1 MATLKQIAAEAGV
14 SVMTVSNV
22 IHNNRSKVSPATVER
37 VQQLIEK
44 YHYVPNMAARSL
56 IAKES
61 HIIAVLLPLW
71 HKNSSSLLLDP
82 YAGQLTG
89 LIETLLRER
98 GYYIM
103 LCSFETAEEALTI
116 QQNWQM
122 DGAVMVLPHR
132 DDITRAVL
140 DQAATPL
147 VIIDRWYE
155 DKVMLSVTADDR
167 KGGYIAAQ
175 HLLEQGHRRIG
186 FASPGMAQSSII
198 QDRYQG
204 FCQALA
210 EYGLAPEKDWMFFEY
225 HQAFANAADY
235 GAWFAAQP
243 EDRRPT
249 AMACTED
256 SIAVEIVKSVQAQ
269 GLHVPGALSVVGYD
283 DSMPARLISPAL
295 TTVRQDIRQKAE
307 YAVELL
313 LDKIADPELE
323 NRRRILDVDLVYR
336 ESVADLRNQTNGR

>member
-22 IHNNRSKVSPATVER
+22 IHNNRSKVSPATVEK

-103 LCSFETAEEALTI
+103 LCSFETVEQALTT

-140 DQAATPL
+140 DQATTPL

-155 DKVMLSVTADDR
+155 DKTMLSVTVDDR
-167 KGGYIAAQ
+167 KGGYIAAR
-175 HLLEQGHRRIG
+175 HLLQLGHRRIG

-204 FCQALA
+204 FCQALM
-210 EYGLAPEKDWMFFEY
+210 EYGLAPEKAWMFFDY
-225 HQAFANAADY
+225 HNAFPQAADY
-235 GAWFAAQP
+235 GAWFVAQP
-243 EDRRPT
+243 ADGRPT
-249 AMACTED
+249 AMVCTED
-256 SIAVEIVKSVQAQ
+256 SIAVEIVKSVQGQ
-269 GLHVPGALSVVGYD
+269 GLRVPEALSVVGYD

-313 LDKIADPELE
+313 MDKIADPEIE
-323 NRRRILDVDLVYR
+323 SRRRILDVDLVYR
-336 ESVADLRNQTNGR
+336 ESVADIREKNE

>member
-22 IHNNRSKVSPATVER
+22 IHNNRSKVSPATVEK

-71 HKNSSSLLLDP
+71 NKNSSSLLLDP
-82 YAGQLTG
+82 YAGQLTS

-103 LCSFETAEEALTI
+103 LCSFETVEQALTT

-140 DQAATPL
+140 DQATTPL

-155 DKVMLSVTADDR
+155 DKTMLSVTADDR
-167 KGGYIAAQ
+167 KGGYIAAR
-175 HLLEQGHRRIG
+175 HLLQLGHSRIG

-204 FCQALA
+204 FCQALM
-210 EYGLAPEKDWMFFEY
+210 EYGLAPEKAWMFFDY
-225 HQAFANAADY
+225 HNTFPEAADY
-235 GAWFAAQP
+235 GAWFVAQP
-243 EDRRPT
+243 ADGRPT
-249 AMACTED
+249 AMVCTED
-256 SIAVEIVKSVQAQ
+256 SIAVEIVKSVQGQ
-269 GLHVPGALSVVGYD
+269 GLRVPEALSVVGYD

-313 LDKIADPELE
+313 MDKIADPEIE
-323 NRRRILDVDLVYR
+323 SRRRILDVDLVYR
-336 ESVADLRNQTNGR
+336 ESVADIREKNE